1 MQLLYNLLLRSDTI
15 LSKIYQIGGEA
26 MAKEAIEQIRNA
38 EIEAARLLEE
48 GSQKSKDTIREG
60 EVFAEKEY
68 KRILSEA
75 KAQAEKIKES
85 AVEEGESI
93 ARPIIEKGIQEAKDL
108 TNLSGEKLDSGINI
122 IIERIVRGN
131 GNS

>member
-1 MQLLYNLLLRSDTI
+1 MCIRDR
-15 LSKIYQIGGEA
+15 
-26 MAKEAIEQIRNA
+26 IRNA

-108 TNLSGEKLDSGINI
+108 TNPVSYTHLDVYKRQVLALRIIAHLKMKTSRFLFSQKKAEKKSTIL
-122 IIERIVRGN
+122 
-131 GNS
+131 

>member
-60 EVFAEKEY
+60 RCLQRKSISVFFQRQRLKQ
-68 KRILSEA
+68 KNQRVS
-75 KAQAEKIKES
+75 S
-85 AVEEGESI
+85 GRRESI

-122 IIERIVRGN
+122 IIERIVRKWQ
-131 GNS
+131 